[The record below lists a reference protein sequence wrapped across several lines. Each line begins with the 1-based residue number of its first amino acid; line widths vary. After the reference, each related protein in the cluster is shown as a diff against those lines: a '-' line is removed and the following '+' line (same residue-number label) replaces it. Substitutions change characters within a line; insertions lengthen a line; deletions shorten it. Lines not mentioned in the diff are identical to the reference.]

1 MNILKFITAGSVDDG
16 KSTLIGRLL
25 FDSNAVS
32 HDVLETLERQSR
44 NKADGELD
52 LSLLTDG
59 LRAEREQGITIDVA
73 YKYFTT
79 ARRKFIIADAPG
91 HVQYTRNMVTGASN
105 ADLAIILVD
114 ARQGV
119 VEQTHR
125 HSLVASLMGIPRI
138 VLAVNKLD
146 LVEYSEERFYKIAA
160 AYKELAEKLN
170 LRNITFIPIS
180 ALAGDNVVQPSAH
193 MPWYLGPTL
202 LEHLETVEI
211 EPEAEHDAPRFQVQY
226 VIRPKSNEWHDYR
239 GYAGSLRSGFF
250 RRGDRVVVLPAGIET
265 EIVAIEVNQVQV
277 EEAFAPQPL
286 VLHLAH
292 DIDVSRGD
300 TIARADA
307 QPAVA
312 QDLEATLCWMSERPL
327 RPGDRLLLR
336 QNSASVKAIVKSI
349 EYRVDVHTFE
359 RLPDDKLQLND
370 IGLVRLRTAQP
381 LVFDSY
387 RQNRHSGGFILVNEN
402 TYDTV
407 AAGMLE
413 TARTEALQLD

>member
-32 HDVLETLERQSR
+32 HDILETLERQSR

-73 YKYFTT
+73 YKYFSTE
-79 ARRKFIIADAPG
+79 RRKFIIADAPG

-125 HSLVASLMGIPRI
+125 HSLVASLMGIPKI
-138 VLAVNKLD
+138 VLAINKLD
-146 LVEYSEERFYKIAA
+146 LVDYSEERFYKIAA
-160 AYKELAEKLN
+160 AYQALAEKLN

-180 ALAGDNVVQPSAH
+180 ALAGDNVVLPSAN

-202 LEHLETVEI
+202 LQHLETVEI
-211 EPEAEHDAPRFQVQY
+211 EPEAANDAPRFQVQY

-239 GYAGSLRSGFF
+239 GYAGSLRSGIF
-250 RRGDRVVVLPAGIET
+250 RRGDRVIVLPAGIET
-265 EIVAIEVNQVQV
+265 EITAIEVNQVEV

-292 DIDVSRGD
+292 DIDISRGD
-300 TIARADA
+300 TIARTDA
-307 QPAVA
+307 QPLVA
-312 QDLEATLCWMSERPL
+312 RDLEATLCWMSERPL
-327 RPGDRLLLR
+327 QPGDRLLLR
-336 QNSASVKAIVKSI
+336 QNSATVKAIVKSI
-349 EYRVDVHTFE
+349 EYRVDVHTFDH
-359 RLPDDKLQLND
+359 LQDDKLQLND
-370 IGLVRLRTAQP
+370 IGLVRLKTAQP
-381 LVFDSY
+381 LVFDAY

-413 TARTEALQLD
+413 RSSELQPG

>member
-211 EPEAEHDAPRFQVQY
+211 EPDAEHDAPRFQVQY

-239 GYAGSLRSGFF
+239 GYAGSLRSGVF

-312 QDLEATLCWMSERPL
+312 QDLEAMLCWMSERPL

-336 QNSASVKAIVKSI
+336 QNSATVKAIVKSI
-349 EYRVDVHTFE
+349 EYRVDVHSFDQ
-359 RLPDDKLQLND
+359 LADDKLQLND

-381 LVFDSY
+381 LVFDAY

-413 TARTEALQLD
+413 TARTAELQFG